1 KGRRTMVPIMVFL
14 TVIALMGALEQ
25 RATDRHGLSTLPETI
40 LSPFASSNPLDE
52 ISQSIMDFCQGAVV
66 TAESFELYTDFNLKY
81 KILAFSPLPSFV
93 DGYSSIRS
101 DSEQRLHD
109 YVPMSGIGELYH
121 FGWLYIC
128 VLLVGLTMFIRAHTA
143 LAAKAPVIFI
153 VCNF

>member
-1 KGRRTMVPIMVFL
+1 
-14 TVIALMGALEQ
+14 
-25 RATDRHGLSTLPETI
+25 
-40 LSPFASSNPLDE
+40 
-52 ISQSIMDFCQGAVV
+52 
-66 TAESFELYTDFNLKY
+66 FNLKY

-153 VCNF
+153 VCNFLIMFSLYVLFSYPVRNALRFFWIAVILFVAADFAKRRWSKDKRALGLARS